1 MYLVISGPSGYQQCS
16 KLCWQN
22 EPHLVKNA
30 LVKGLRTPPNIHTTT
45 PYHNLLL
52 GLDLSLGFL
61 FHPHP
66 KVRSGD
72 SSESTSPCCHN
83 SEWSEGFLMRTSM
96 WPKGLVSDPVVGDV
110 DKCLE
115 VATAWMKGSHWEQAI
130 QLLSGRTTDPC
141 CMHETAIASINASDT
156 VVIAPYLTNLC
167 IYMCMY
173 IYNIVNHQSIISIF
187 KVLKFFEYQT
197 TCSNVQTFK
206 SSQTCW
212 TATSHWGIPVMLW
225 VFVHR
230 TDVVLYNTVIAACA
244 MAGFSK
250 PPFGGWLHFEC
261 VNVIV
266 FRKWYPHMSLLLHWK
281 PSCCC
286 WSLKPLLVEAGT
298 WRRIVFF
305 FDEKGGWFVDIQLD
319 YWCEGPPKAQTL
331 RMADAHTEWDFPPPC
346 IPG

>member
-173 IYNIVNHQSIISIF
+173 IYIISSIINQSYQSLRFSSSSSI
-187 KVLKFFEYQT
+187 KQHVR
-197 TCSNVQTFK
+197 
-206 SSQTCW
+206 
-212 TATSHWGIPVMLW
+212 M
-225 VFVHR
+225 
-230 TDVVLYNTVIAACA
+230 
-244 MAGFSK
+244 SK
-250 PPFGGWLHFEC
+250 PSSLHRHVGLPLPIEASQWCCEFSFIGQMWFCTTPWLRLVPWQGFQSHPLEGGSIL
-261 VNVIV
+261 NV
-266 FRKWYPHMSLLLHWK
+266 WMW
-281 PSCCC
+281 
-286 WSLKPLLVEAGT
+286 
-298 WRRIVFF
+298 
-305 FDEKGGWFVDIQLD
+305 
-319 YWCEGPPKAQTL
+319 
-331 RMADAHTEWDFPPPC
+331 
-346 IPG
+346 